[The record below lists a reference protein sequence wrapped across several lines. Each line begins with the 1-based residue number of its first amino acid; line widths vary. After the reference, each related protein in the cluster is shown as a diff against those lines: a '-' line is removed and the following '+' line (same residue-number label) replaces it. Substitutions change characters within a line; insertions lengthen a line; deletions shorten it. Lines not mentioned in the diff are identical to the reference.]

1 MKKSFLVSFIITL
14 CLAFIPKVFA
24 FDNYLLHTDKP
35 VVKII
40 SSDSSII
47 TANVLVTVMNEK
59 DTVIITPKQVG
70 KAVLTFCFKDETI
83 VIPVKVKKMRTI
95 FKKNPKLNFIKID
108 TPPQLFQIDLPPRA
122 GEMN

>member
-1 MKKSFLVSFIITL
+1 MKKSFLISFVITL
-14 CLAFIPKVFA
+14 FLAFIPKVFA

-35 VVKII
+35 IVKIV
-40 SSDSSII
+40 SSDKSII
-47 TANVLVTVMNEK
+47 TANVLVTIMNEK
-59 DTVIITPKQVG
+59 DTVIITPKSVG

-83 VIPVKVKKMRTI
+83 EIPVNVKKKRTV

-122 GEMN
+122 GEIN

>member
-1 MKKSFLVSFIITL
+1 M

-35 VVKII
+35 VVKIV

-47 TANVLVTVMNEK
+47 TANVLVTIMNEK
-59 DTVIITPKQVG
+59 DTVIVTPKNVG
-70 KAVLTFCFKDETI
+70 KAVLTFYFKDETI
-83 VIPVKVKKMRTI
+83 SIPVNVKKKRTV

-122 GEMN
+122 KEIN

>member
-1 MKKSFLVSFIITL
+1 LKKSFLISFIITL
-14 CLAFIPKVFA
+14 CLALIPKVFA

-35 VVKII
+35 VVKIV

-47 TANVLVTVMNEK
+47 TANVLVTIMNEK
-59 DTVIITPKQVG
+59 DTVIITPKHVG
-70 KAVLTFCFKDETI
+70 KAVLTFYFKDETI
-83 VIPVKVKKMRTI
+83 EIPVNVKKMRTV

-122 GEMN
+122 GDMN